1 MTTVVGSDPKS
12 NRDDSKA
19 VLSAWLGRHGPF
31 WLSLFAGMALWEIVG
46 RNTSPAFMVPLSE
59 TVVRLWELARS
70 GQLGMQFLDSAAL
83 FITGFVVA
91 LAVGMPAGLLLARV
105 RALRIGLEPY
115 IMMLYATPMVA
126 LIPFILSLMG
136 FGFAPKVL
144 VVFLFA
150 VFPILYNTVEGARSI
165 RPELIEVARS
175 FRSGEWALWREV
187 MLPYTLPFTMTGVRQ
202 AIGRGLVGM
211 VAAEFF
217 LSSTGLGALIM
228 TASQNFDTAAVFAII
243 LVIGLIGV
251 ALMRFG
257 QAIENRFARWR
268 V

>member
-1 MTTVVGSDPKS
+1 MTSTSERPHLPAP
-12 NRDDSKA
+12 R
-19 VLSAWLGRHGPF
+19 SAWLGRHGPF

-59 TVVRLWELARS
+59 TLVRLWELARS

-83 FITGFVVA
+83 FITGFVIA
-91 LAVGMPAGLLLARV
+91 FGVGMPAGLMLARV
-105 RALRIGLEPY
+105 RALRVGLEPY

-165 RPELIEVARS
+165 RPELTEVARS

-228 TASQNFDTAAVFAII
+228 TASQNFDTGAVFAII

-251 ALMRFG
+251 ALMRIG
-257 QAIENRFARWR
+257 QAVENRFARWR

>member
-1 MTTVVGSDPKS
+1 MMK
-12 NRDDSKA
+12 
-19 VLSAWLGRHGPF
+19 RHGPF
-31 WLSLFAGMALWEIVG
+31 WLSLIVGIALWEIVG
-46 RNTSPAFMVPLSE
+46 RSVSPAFMVPLSE
-59 TVVRLWELARS
+59 TLGRLWELGRS
-70 GQLGMQFLDSAAL
+70 GELWAQFLNSALL
-83 FITGFVVA
+83 FSTGFLIA
-91 LAVGMPAGLLLARV
+91 LAVGMPAGLLLARM
-105 RALRIGLEPY
+105 RIIRIGLEPY
-115 IMMLYATPMVA
+115 IMLLYATPMVA

-165 RPELIEVARS
+165 KPELIEVARS
-175 FRSGEWALWREV
+175 FRSSEWALWREV

-217 LSSTGLGALIM
+217 LSATGLGGLIM
-228 TASQNFDTAAVFAII
+228 TASQNFDTGAVFGII
-243 LVIGLIGV
+243 LIIGLIGV
-251 ALMRFG
+251 ALTRAG